1 MDYKKKLKTRLYTA
15 IAYIFIGIIFS
26 VLYFCGVSENQS
38 VLSLGIALIVMGI
51 LRIRQYM
58 KITKDDESIRKQ
70 RIAETD
76 ERNIAILHKA
86 KSVAFGLYVF
96 IVAIVV
102 IILELLGKS
111 ELSTI
116 LALNVCAIVLLYWIC
131 YWIYQK
137 KL

>member
-1 MDYKKKLKTRLYTA
+1 MDYKKKLNTRLYTA

-76 ERNIAILHKA
+76 ERNIAILHKS

>member
-1 MDYKKKLKTRLYTA
+1 MDYKKKLKSRLYTA

-26 VLYFCGVSENQS
+26 VLYSCGVSENQY
-38 VLSLGIALIVMGI
+38 VLSLGIAFIIMGI
-51 LRIRQYM
+51 LRVRQYM
-58 KITKDDESIRKQ
+58 KITKDEESIRKQ

-86 KSVAFGLYVF
+86 KSAAFGLYVF
-96 IVAIVV
+96 IVATAV

-116 LALNVCAIVLLYWIC
+116 LAWNVCVITLLYWVC
-131 YWIYQK
+131 YRVYQK